1 MQAHSPR
8 SCRQSAN
15 KLVKTT
21 KSAARKTQVV
31 HVTADSPAEAYS
43 VAVRLRRAEEE
54 LAASPTPPLLENVNR
69 RIFAIKADRLK
80 NLQLRLFPELPDDRR
95 ATPNAVV
102 RSSVFG
108 VVRRGKRARV
118 TEMQVAAPEG
128 WEIAITGWRLDQH
141 DLDIWLEIMHAAGGS
156 KPGEEVRF
164 QLHTLMK
171 RLGHSSRG
179 GKHDYDSLKTRLR
192 QLTQTSV
199 SFASGTLEGV
209 AGAFFAAFAIDNATG
224 EAVCVTNP
232 LLRPLFEDITHL
244 DIEQRRALGGNQLA
258 KALHVLLASHA
269 SWYPMR
275 VDLLMQRLGA
285 HYERLRDFKRDL
297 KATLENF
304 IERGWIRGY
313 SFQRGDRSSELIAI
327 EKVPSPSQQ
336 RAIQAKRAS
345 G

>member
-1 MQAHSPR
+1 MSRPAKKTPTAEADPKNPR
-8 SCRQSAN
+8 A
-15 KLVKTT
+15 VI
-21 KSAARKTQVV
+21 
-31 HVTADSPAEAYS
+31 VTNPAEAYR
-43 VAVRLRRAEEE
+43 VARQLRKSDQVST
-54 LAASPTPPLLENVNR
+54 ASSTEPPLVATVNR
-69 RIFAIKADRLK
+69 RISAIKAERLK
-80 NLQLRLFPELPDDRR
+80 DLQLRLFPELPDDRR
-95 ATPNAVV
+95 AAPNAVV

-171 RLGHSSRG
+171 RLGHTSRG
-179 GKHDYDSLKTRLR
+179 GTHDYDSLKTRLR
-192 QLTQTSV
+192 QLTQTTV

-224 EAVCVTNP
+224 EAVCITNP

-269 SWYPMR
+269 VWYPIR

-297 KATLENF
+297 KATLEDF
-304 IERGWIRGY
+304 VERGWIRGY
-313 SFQRGDRSSELIAI
+313 AFQTGGRGSELIAI
-327 EKVPSPSQQ
+327 EKIPSPSQQ
-336 RAIQAKRAS
+336 RAIEAKRAS